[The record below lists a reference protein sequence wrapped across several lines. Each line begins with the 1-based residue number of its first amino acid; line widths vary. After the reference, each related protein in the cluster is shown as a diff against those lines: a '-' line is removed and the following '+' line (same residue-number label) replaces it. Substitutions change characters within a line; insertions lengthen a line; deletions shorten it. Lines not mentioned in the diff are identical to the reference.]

1 MAKKKAKT
9 TTINVGDNVTMH
21 YKCTLEDGTVTGD
34 SYQTGETI
42 SFEVGKKTVLSGIDE
57 RVVGMAVG
65 DTNSFMLTPEEGYGD
80 YDGDRIGVLPHGNF
94 PPEFIPQLQEGSVI
108 PLQSKDGSHRLIGT
122 VKEVGAD
129 TITVD
134 FNHPLAGQV
143 LTFDVEIVSINE
155 TPATTTEGVETA
167 TTTTEGTE
175 DGTTE

>member
-1 MAKKKAKT
+1 MAKKKAKA

-65 DTNSFMLTPEEGYGD
+65 DTSSFMLTPAEGYGD
-80 YDGDRIGVLPHGNF
+80 YDGDRIGVLPHENF
-94 PPEFIPQLQEGSVI
+94 PAEFIPQIQEGSVI

-122 VKEVGAD
+122 VKEVGSD
-129 TITVD
+129 TFTVD

-143 LTFDVEIVSINE
+143 LTFDVEIVSINDDA
-155 TPATTTEGVETA
+155 ATTTEGAETA

-175 DGTTE
+175 DAATE